1 MRNVLET
8 FWINDFLLQIL
19 RFFTPK
25 GGGLMVQPLWD
36 FWISKSCGC
45 CVVHFSNKT
54 LDFNYVKK
62 NILALVLVIIIIIIF
77 NFGSTFEWNL
87 SSNSKFCFWEKKH
100 SIPIL
105 VLIFLIKLG
114 FGLVLGDPILYL
126 FGITIEIKS
135 NEGIQQTIL

>member
-54 LDFNYVKK
+54 LNFNYVKK
-62 NILALVLVIIIIIIF
+62 NILALVLVLLLLLF
-77 NFGSTFEWNL
+77 S
-87 SSNSKFCFWEKKH
+87 
-100 SIPIL
+100 IL
-105 VLIFLIKLG
+105 VPHLNGTYHPIQNSV
-114 FGLVLGDPILYL
+114 FG
-126 FGITIEIKS
+126 KR
-135 NEGIQQTIL
+135 NIQFQF